1 MDTIMDTLILKET
14 AITSRILQVVV
25 ASFREEQINTIP
37 FAGSWTAGQ
46 VGEHLL
52 ISATGVLETINGP
65 VEPTERDPSENAG
78 PIKKMFLDFTSKMS
92 SPDFVLPSDAPKNK
106 ETLLQSLETTMNGIH
121 AVAEKEDLSATC
133 VRFEFPGF
141 GRLTRLEWITFL
153 LAHIQRHVHQLNII
167 AERLNGRIR

>member
-1 MDTIMDTLILKET
+1 MDTIMDTLLLKET

-25 ASFREEQINTIP
+25 ASFREEQINMVP

-46 VGEHLL
+46 VSEHLL
-52 ISATGVLETINGP
+52 ISAAGVLETINGP

-78 PIKKMFLDFTSKMS
+78 PIKKMFLDLTNKMS
-92 SPDFVLPSDAPKNK
+92 SPDFVLPSDTPKNK
-106 ETLLQSLETTMNGIH
+106 EALLASLEKTMNGIQ

-133 VRFEFPGF
+133 VGFGFPGF
-141 GRLTRLEWITFL
+141 GRLTRLEWITFI

-167 AERLNGRIR
+167 AERLNGRIG